1 MANEIRCGQLGA
13 NCICSEPMN
22 TATWVDGGA
31 GNTWN
36 PADTTGSDKEC
47 SFEQGSC
54 PLSTTG
60 GLKATAV
67 SSGEDI
73 TALPLAHTLT
83 YVLRLDTTESSWFGH
98 KCATGTPTALR
109 AIRFYKY
116 WSAAYNAQSN
126 SGDSCNGNKL
136 AQFGPSF
143 AQGPVFT
150 TEGPRWS
157 LYNINVIYNWNQD
170 ADCCNGPGPGNYD
183 AGPLLS
189 GLIGNWWRV
198 EILMHNA
205 TTTGAGTTF
214 DMYLK
219 NVTANGPELHVL
231 DTSQTMSG
239 VGNNW
244 TTSLA
249 TGLHPTVDINAML
262 LDMFRHTNG
271 STPCAGFASY
281 SHYLFAAW
289 DTDAGQRIGAA
300 VEVEGSGG
308 QALQESEWPPL
319 EPQTNPTTISTW

>member
-36 PADTTGSDKEC
+36 PADT
-47 SFEQGSC
+47 
-54 PLSTTG
+54 
-60 GLKATAV
+60 
-67 SSGEDI
+67 

-205 TTTGAGTTF
+205 TTTA
-214 DMYLK
+214 
-219 NVTANGPELHVL
+219 
-231 DTSQTMSG
+231 
-239 VGNNW
+239 
-244 TTSLA
+244 
-249 TGLHPTVDINAML
+249 
-262 LDMFRHTNG
+262 
-271 STPCAGFASY
+271 
-281 SHYLFAAW
+281 
-289 DTDAGQRIGAA
+289 
-300 VEVEGSGG
+300 
-308 QALQESEWPPL
+308 
-319 EPQTNPTTISTW
+319 